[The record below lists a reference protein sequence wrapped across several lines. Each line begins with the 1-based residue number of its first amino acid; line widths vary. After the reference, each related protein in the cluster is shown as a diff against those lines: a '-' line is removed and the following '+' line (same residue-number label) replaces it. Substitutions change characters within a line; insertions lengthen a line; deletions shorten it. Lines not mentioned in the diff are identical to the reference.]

1 MKRESLPYTRTY
13 WCGGSIAENMGT
25 LEDIKLFVLDMD
37 GTFYLGDRLLEGSLD
52 FLEKLAEKGR
62 KFLFFTNNASRNS
75 TFYIQKLANMG
86 CHVEEKDIITAGDVT
101 ITFLNENYPGSK
113 VYLVGTE
120 FLRESFIKGGIDLTE
135 DDPDIVVLSF
145 DTTLTYEKIFKACTF
160 IRNGA
165 LFIATHPD
173 LNCPTEN
180 GFLPDCGSMC
190 AMIEASTGVK
200 PRYLGKPYRETADI
214 IRLVTG
220 RRDDEIAFVG
230 DRLYTDIA
238 TGVNNGMAGILVL
251 TGETKLED
259 VEGSDVKPDFI
270 FENLAVLGRAL

>member
-1 MKRESLPYTRTY
+1 MTVNKR
-13 WCGGSIAENMGT
+13 A

-37 GTFYLGDRLLEGSLD
+37 GTFYLGDRLIEGSLS
-52 FLEKLAEKGR
+52 FLEKLAATGR
-62 KFLFFTNNASRNS
+62 KFLFFTNNASRNGA
-75 TFYIQKLANMG
+75 FYVRKLAGMG
-86 CHVEEKDIITAGDVT
+86 CHVEDKDIITAGDVT
-101 ITFLNENYPGSK
+101 IAFLNENHPGTK

-120 FLRESFIKGGIDLTE
+120 FLRESFIKGGIDLVE
-135 DDPDIVVLSF
+135 DNPDIVVFSF

-173 LNCPTEN
+173 LNCPTED

-200 PRYLGKPYRETADI
+200 PRYLGKPYHETADI

-220 RRDDEIAFVG
+220 RKDNEIAFVG

-270 FENLAVLGRAL
+270 FENLEALGRAL